1 MFVANR
7 LELEASLAEACKHDA
22 YTSSADAL
30 FGFMGFLT
38 NSSDYPRLEALNP
51 KPSKPWISTSEPPL
65 YPEPCIL
72 Q

>member
-38 NSSDYPRLEALNP
+38 NSRGRTAPQGGL
-51 KPSKPWISTSEPPL
+51 PSP
-65 YPEPCIL
+65 
-72 Q
+72 